1 MQSRHMQTI
10 YKRRCYCAMNIYGY
24 CPKNVNNNCNES
36 NISIPPKTK
45 QRERDREKPNSYT
58 WIRTRTHS
66 KIRHWQKIDLA
77 ADTEWSGTIEIS
89 FVNSFEC
96 WMILL
101 NVVSLRFLI
110 LFSCCL
116 FTVTCRWRVRVRWHE
131 KYTGIKT
138 FNTLHSIQFN
148 WRTTHT
154 ITPSCVD
161 LWCLRL
167 NWPLFWTVSFRM
179 LFDNP
184 KISVF
189 LWIH

>member
-1 MQSRHMQTI
+1 MWTIIVLKATFQSHRKQNNEKEIEKNQTHTHEF
-10 YKRRCYCAMNIYGY
+10 A
-24 CPKNVNNNCNES
+24 
-36 NISIPPKTK
+36 
-45 QRERDREKPNSYT
+45 
-58 WIRTRTHS
+58 RTHS

-167 NWPLFWTVSFRM
+167 NWPLFWTVPFRM